1 MNKNNRLFKTLIAA
15 AVAVF
20 MIACSSQSNETEEMA
35 AEAPTDVTVSYIEKV
50 SDDGEKYSA
59 SLSIDGMAC
68 EMMCGSKISTALA
81 GVEGVN
87 NAEIEFNGIEEDNFA
102 VVEFDKSQVSEQ
114 KLIDAVQA
122 LANGHYK
129 VKSVEVTHYTAS
141 DGSKIETE
149 TEEVELEETEAVG
162 MVKPE
167 LEYQLPNVF
176 SALVRLF

>member
-1 MNKNNRLFKTLIAA
+1 MKKNNRLFKTTVAA

-20 MIACSSQSNETEEMA
+20 MVACGGQSNQPD
-35 AEAPTDVTVSYIEKV
+35 EAVSEATSNVTVSHIEKV
-50 SDDGEKYSA
+50 SQDGEKFSA

-68 EMMCGSKISTALA
+68 EMMCGSKISSALA
-81 GVEGVN
+81 DVEGVS
-87 NAEIEFNGIEEDNFA
+87 NAEIEFNGAEEDNFA
-102 VVEFDKSQVSEQ
+102 VVEFDGNQISEQ

-129 VKSVEVTHYTAS
+129 VKSVEVTHFMAP
-141 DGSKIETE
+141 DGSNSDTE
-149 TEEVELEETEAVG
+149 SDDVEAEEKQAVS

-176 SALVRLF
+176 SALARLF